1 MTFHYFN
8 PDHEIALAMN
18 AGRYSVPLAARRM
31 REQYDYLP
39 ALWART
45 ADTVIVDDVKTA
57 QERYAAVE
65 LTMRSNP
72 TFITLSQLPEMLEGK
87 RIIDIQP
94 WGWNRTI
101 WQTLRD
107 AGVPEEYMPTIR
119 QLNKIRDLS
128 HRALAVT
135 LLDRMKDFEGV
146 TGFSRLC
153 DSYEEALLFID
164 RNKDVHIKAPWSCS
178 GRGVKH
184 LNAETVT
191 ENQLQ
196 WIANTIEKQHS
207 VVAEVTCRKIMD
219 FAMLF
224 VADSNG
230 RVKFHGLSIFQTV
243 NGSYCGNLLA
253 SDKEKKEII
262 CKYISPAL
270 LHAVTMRIEQF
281 LAGYIGG
288 SYKGPLGVDM
298 MVCESSK
305 EGKYLLNPCVEINL
319 RRTMGHVALALTRRG
334 QRGVFKLTN

>member
-31 REQYDYLP
+31 RERYDYLP

-65 LTMRSNP
+65 LAMRSQP
-72 TFITLSQLPEMLEGK
+72 TFITLSQLPEMIEGK

-94 WGWNRTI
+94 WGWDRAM

-107 AGVPEEYMPTIR
+107 AGVKEEYMPTVR

-128 HRALAVT
+128 HRALAIK
-135 LLDRMKDFEGV
+135 LLDELKNYEGV

-153 DSYEEALLFID
+153 DTYEEALLFID
-164 RNKDVHIKAPWSCS
+164 RNKDVHIKSPWSCS

-184 LNAETVT
+184 ICAETVT
-191 ENQLQ
+191 ENELQ

-207 VVAEVTCRKIMD
+207 VAAELTCRKVLD
-219 FAMLF
+219 FAVLF
-224 VADSNG
+224 VAQNNG
-230 RVKFHGLSIFQTV
+230 RVKFHGLSVFQTT
-243 NGSYCGNLLA
+243 NSSYSGNILA
-253 SDKEKKEII
+253 SDKEKKDMI

-270 LHAVTMRIEQF
+270 LHAVTMKIEQF
-281 LAGYIGG
+281 MTEQIGG
-288 SYKGPLGVDM
+288 AYKGPLGVDM
-298 MVCESSK
+298 MVCESAK
-305 EGKYLLNPCVEINL
+305 EGEYLLNPCVEINL
-319 RRTMGHVALALTRRG
+319 RRTMGHVALALARRG

>member
-18 AGRYSVPLAARRM
+18 AGRYSVPLAAKRM

>member
-18 AGRYSVPLAARRM
+18 AGRYSVPLAAKRM

-298 MVCESSK
+298 MVCESAK